1 MIKGYLVF
9 IISCHFS
16 YGIISHFYEC
26 FTNAVDEMKYHVHK
40 TISWKLQIKI
50 SNALYDFYWHFNKIK
65 MIDTW
70 YLDFDKILK
79 LYIWLNYIIN
89 TIWISMWRR
98 ACIGI
103 QFILCMILSK
113 VICQSHSC
121 CNLASIP
128 LLIRVCI
135 TFFQGIYYLIAEKKS
150 DLQNER

>member
-40 TISWKLQIKI
+40 TISWKIQKI
-50 SNALYDFYWHFNKIK
+50 E

-70 YLDFDKILK
+70 YLDFDKTLK

-150 DLQNER
+150 DLQNERWYCIW